1 MQHRCYSASRYSPA
15 RVRRETSSWRQLLP
29 IAVGLILS
37 LSFKPDSAFGQTATV
52 ELSPLVAKSTFVS
65 PVDRN
70 QQVSVVLAL
79 PLSDPKGAADFVDHV
94 SRRGDPLFHQYL
106 TPQEFASRY
115 GASESDYAALKQWA
129 AANGLSVSQESVA
142 RTALTVRGTAA
153 QLESIFKTQINN
165 YRSPDGAEFYS
176 ASVTPTLPAAIAD
189 KASAVIGLTD
199 GKKYTPHVKM
209 GQVLGE
215 NPSDTPAVGTVNI
228 GGTGPGTYYSAADLR
243 TIYQIP
249 TFGNLDNKTVVALFE
264 QGGFFK
270 SDVETYL
277 NRMKLPHPPVTFVS
291 VDKYNGSVDSLQVEL
306 EAVVDIDMVIAIN
319 PDVHEV
325 LVYEDGIDTFP
336 VALLD
341 TLNQVADDKTAQVL
355 SISYGQDEGYQ
366 GKAAIKAENAALVQ
380 LASEGI
386 TVVASSGDEGAYG
399 DGYQGPHYPYNV
411 SDPASQPYVTG
422 VGGTTLFTGPGEQYV
437 DEQVWNTSDV
447 GPIASGGGIS
457 DVWAFPSFQGEM
469 DPFFITHQGGSLK
482 YRNVPDVSA
491 VGDFNT
497 GPAVYSKLNG
507 GWLSAGGTSVAA
519 PIWASYLSIANVG
532 MRYSGLG
539 DIGFFNPI
547 LYDVGNWLSP
557 FVTSVKQNKANN
569 TITTDGYGQPSQ
581 FLFPIVDGNNG
592 YTTRYPGYPGYSAGG
607 TFFQPLYCN
616 ATGLGSLFGCGFAT
630 QILIS
635 GTQSGTA
642 PGNVTTFT
650 VTPGTTT
657 ATFKWATVSG
667 AVAYAITVAHPG
679 YAFNDVQTFIAKG
692 TATSLE
698 VKGLVPN
705 NPNYSATLWA
715 YNASGFSNT
724 PNLLFATKK

>member
-1 MQHRCYSASRYSPA
+1 MRYRSYPESQGQLARISRDA
-15 RVRRETSSWRQLLP
+15 ASWRQLVPFTLSLLLL
-29 IAVGLILS
+29 GLIQ
-37 LSFKPDSAFGQTATV
+37 PDNVFGQTTSV
-52 ELSPLVAKSTFVS
+52 ELSPLVAQSTFVS
-65 PVDRN
+65 PVDRS
-70 QQVSVVLAL
+70 QPISVVLTL

-106 TPQEFASRY
+106 TPQEFAQRY
-115 GASESDYAALKQWA
+115 GASESDYAAIKQWA
-129 AANGLSVSQESVA
+129 AANGLSVTQESIA
-142 RTALTVRGTAA
+142 RTALTVRGTVA
-153 QLESIFKTQINN
+153 QLQSIFNTQINN

-176 ASVTPTLPAAIAD
+176 AAVAPTVPTAIAD
-189 KASAVIGLTD
+189 KTSAVIGLTD
-199 GKKYTPHVKM
+199 GAKYTPHVKV
-209 GQVLGE
+209 GKVLGE
-215 NPSDTPAVGTVNI
+215 NPSDQPANNSVNV

-243 TIYQIP
+243 TIYSIP

-291 VDKYNGSVDSLQVEL
+291 VDKYNGSVDSLEVEL
-306 EAVVDIDMVIAIN
+306 EAVLDIDMVIAIN
-319 PDVHEV
+319 PHVHEV

-341 TLNQVADDKTAQVL
+341 ALTQVADDKTAQLL
-355 SISYGQDEGYQ
+355 SISYGQDEGQQ
-366 GKAAIKAENAALVQ
+366 GKAAIKAENTALVQ

-386 TVVASSGDEGAYG
+386 TVLASSGDHGAYG
-399 DGYQGPHYPYNV
+399 NGYQGPHYPYNV

-422 VGGTTLFTGPGEQYV
+422 VGGTTLFTGAGEQYLA
-437 DEQVWNTSDV
+437 EQVWNTSDV
-447 GPIASGGGIS
+447 GPLASGGGIS
-457 DVWAFPSFQGEM
+457 DVWTFPSFQGEM

-491 VGDFNT
+491 VGDYNT

-507 GWLSAGGTSVAA
+507 GWLSAGGTSVGA
-519 PIWASYLSIANVG
+519 PIWASYLGIVNVG

-539 DIGFFNPI
+539 DIGYFNPI

-557 FVTSVKQNKANN
+557 FVTSVKHNPANN

-581 FLFPIVDGNNG
+581 FLYPIIDGNNG
-592 YTTRYPGYPGYSAGG
+592 YTTEYPGYPGYSAGG

-635 GTQSGTA
+635 GTQGGTA

-650 VTPGTTT
+650 VTSGVTT
-657 ATFKWATVSG
+657 ATFKWAPVS
-667 AVAYAITVAHPG
+667 ATIAYAITVAHPG
-679 YAFNDVQTFIAKG
+679 LAFNDVAVYITKG
-692 TATSLE
+692 TSIE
-698 VKGLVPN
+698 VKGLIPN
-705 NPNYSATLWA
+705 DPNYAATLWA
-715 YNASGFSNT
+715 YNGSGFSNT
-724 PNLLFATKK
+724 YPLYFKTKK

>member
-1 MQHRCYSASRYSPA
+1 MQYRSYIASQDQPA
-15 RVRRETSSWRQLLP
+15 RVSRDATSWRQLLP
-29 IAVGLILS
+29 IALALILS
-37 LSFKPDSAFGQTATV
+37 LLIKPNCAFGQTAAV
-52 ELSPLVAKSTFVS
+52 ELSPLVTKSTFVS
-65 PVDRN
+65 PVERS
-70 QQVSVVLAL
+70 QHISVVLTL

-106 TPQEFASRY
+106 TPQEFAQRY
-115 GASESDYAALKQWA
+115 GASESDYAAIKQWA
-129 AANGLSVSQESVA
+129 AANGLSVTQESIA

-153 QLESIFKTQINN
+153 QLQSIFNTQINN

-176 ASVTPTLPAAIAD
+176 AAVAPTVPEAIAD
-189 KASAVIGLTD
+189 KTSAVIGLTD
-199 GKKYTPHVKM
+199 GAKYTPQVKV
-209 GQVLGE
+209 GQVMGE
-215 NPSDTPAVGTVNI
+215 NPSDQPANKSVNV

-243 TIYQIP
+243 TIYSIP
-249 TFGNLDNKTVVALFE
+249 TFGNLDNKTVIALFE

-291 VDKYNGSVDSLQVEL
+291 VDKYNGSVDSLDVEL
-306 EAVVDIDMVIAIN
+306 EAVLDIDMVIAIN
-319 PDVHEV
+319 PNVHEV

-341 TLNQVADDKTAQVL
+341 TLTQVADDKTAQVL
-355 SISYGQDEGYQ
+355 SISYGQDEGLQ

-386 TVVASSGDEGAYG
+386 TVLASSGDHGAYG
-399 DGYQGPHYPYNV
+399 NGYQGPHYPYNV

-422 VGGTTLFTGPGEQYV
+422 VGGTTLFTGAGEQYV
-437 DEQVWNTSDV
+437 SEQVWNTSDV
-447 GPIASGGGIS
+447 GPFASGGGIS
-457 DVWAFPSFQGEM
+457 DVWKFPSFQGEM

-482 YRNVPDVSA
+482 YRDVPDVSA
-491 VGDFNT
+491 VGDSNT

-519 PIWASYLSIANVG
+519 PIWASYLGIVNVG

-557 FVTSVKQNKANN
+557 FATSIKHNTANN
-569 TITTDGYGQPSQ
+569 TITTNGYGQPSQ
-581 FLFPIVDGNNG
+581 FLYPIIDGNNG
-592 YTTRYPGYPGYSAGG
+592 YTTDYPGYSGYSAGG

-635 GTQSGTA
+635 GTQSGTV
-642 PGNVTTFT
+642 PGDVTTFA
-650 VTPGTTT
+650 VTSGVTT
-657 ATFKWATVSG
+657 AKFKWAPVS
-667 AVAYAITVAHPG
+667 AAIAYAITVAHPG
-679 YAFNDVQTFIAKG
+679 LAFNDVAVYITKG
-692 TATSLE
+692 TSLE
-698 VKGLVPN
+698 VKGLIPN
-705 NPNYSATLWA
+705 DPNYSATLWA

-724 PNLLFATKK
+724 PNLFFATKK

>member
-1 MQHRCYSASRYSPA
+1 MQYRSHIVSHNQPA
-15 RVRRETSSWRQLLP
+15 RVSRDAASWRQLLP
-29 IAVGLILS
+29 IALGLILS
-37 LSFKPDSAFGQTATV
+37 LLIKPNCAYGQTAAV
-52 ELSPLVAKSTFVS
+52 ELSPLVSKSTFVS
-65 PVDRN
+65 PVDRS
-70 QQVSVVLAL
+70 QQLSVVLAL

-106 TPQEFASRY
+106 TPQEFARRY
-115 GASESDYAALKQWA
+115 GASESDYAAIKQWA
-129 AANGLSVSQESVA
+129 AANGLSVTQESIA

-153 QLESIFKTQINN
+153 QLQSIFNTQINN

-176 ASVTPTLPAAIAD
+176 AAVAPTVPEAIAD
-189 KASAVIGLTD
+189 KTSAVIGLTD
-199 GKKYTPHVKM
+199 GAKYAPQVKV
-209 GQVLGE
+209 GQVMGE
-215 NPSDTPAVGTVNI
+215 NPSQQPGNKSVNV

-277 NRMKLPHPPVTFVS
+277 NRMKLPHPPVRFVS
-291 VDKYNGSVDSLQVEL
+291 VDKYNGSVDSLDVEL
-306 EAVVDIDMVIAIN
+306 EAVLDIDMVIAIN
-319 PDVHEV
+319 PNVHEV

-341 TLNQVADDKTAQVL
+341 ALTQVADDKTTQVL
-355 SISYGQDEGYQ
+355 SISYGQDEGQQ
-366 GKAAIKAENAALVQ
+366 GKAAIQAENTALVQ

-386 TVVASSGDEGAYG
+386 TVLASSGDHGAYG
-399 DGYQGPHYPYNV
+399 NGYQGPHYPYNV

-422 VGGTTLFTGPGEQYV
+422 VGGTTLFTGAGEQYV
-437 DEQVWNTSDV
+437 SEQVWNTSDV
-447 GPIASGGGIS
+447 GVFASGGGIS
-457 DVWAFPSFQGEM
+457 DVWKFPAFQGEM

-491 VGDFNT
+491 VGDYNT

-519 PIWASYLSIANVG
+519 PIWASYLGIVNAG

-539 DIGFFNPI
+539 DIGYFNPI

-557 FVTSVKQNKANN
+557 FVVSANKNAANH
-569 TITTDGYGQPSQ
+569 TITTNGYGQPSR
-581 FLFPIVDGNNG
+581 FLYPIVDGNNG
-592 YTTRYPGYPGYSAGG
+592 YTTVYPGYPGYSAGG

-616 ATGLGSLFGCGFAT
+616 ATGLGSLAGSGLVT
-630 QILIS
+630 QLLIS

-642 PGNVTTFT
+642 PGNITTFT
-650 VTPGTTT
+650 VTPGVTT
-657 ATFKWATVSG
+657 AKFEWNAVSS
-667 AVAYAITVAHPG
+667 AIAYALVVSRPG
-679 YAFNDVQTFIAKG
+679 LAVDVTEVYLVKG
-692 TATSLE
+692 TSIE
-698 VKGLVPN
+698 VKNLVPN
-705 NPNYSATLWA
+705 NPDYGSQLWA

-724 PNLLFATKK
+724 PPLYFATKK

>member
-1 MQHRCYSASRYSPA
+1 MRHQSYTASQSQLA
-15 RVRRETSSWRQLLP
+15 RVSRDATGWRQLLP
-29 IAVGLILS
+29 IAFGLMLF
-37 LSFKPDSAFGQTATV
+37 LLLQPHPAFGQTVSV

-65 PVDRN
+65 PINRD
-70 QQVSVVLAL
+70 QQISVVLAL

-115 GASESDYAALKQWA
+115 GASESDYTALKQWA
-129 AANGLSVSQESVA
+129 TANGLSVSQESVA
-142 RTALTVRGTAA
+142 RTALTVRGTAT

-165 YRSPDGAEFYS
+165 YRSPDGEEFYS
-176 ASVTPTLPAAIAD
+176 AAVAPTIPAAIAD

-199 GKKYTPHVKM
+199 GKKYTPHVQAGKVM
-209 GQVLGE
+209 GE
-215 NPSDTPAVGTVNI
+215 NPSDQPTNGNVNI
-228 GGTGPGTYYSAADLR
+228 GGTGPGSNYSAADLR
-243 TIYQIP
+243 TIYSIP
-249 TFGNLDNKTVVALFE
+249 TFGNLDNKTVIALFE

-277 NRMKLPHPPVTFVS
+277 NRMNLSHPPVTFVS
-291 VDKYNGSVDSLQVEL
+291 VDKYNGSVDSLEVEL
-306 EAVVDIDMVIAIN
+306 EAVTDIDMVIAIN

-341 TLNQVADDKTAQVL
+341 TLTQVADDKTAQVL
-355 SISYGQDEGYQ
+355 NISYGQDEGYQ

-386 TVVASSGDEGAYG
+386 TVLASSGDHGAYG

-422 VGGTTLFTGPGEQYV
+422 VGGTTLSTGAGRQYV
-437 DEQVWNTSDV
+437 NEQVWNTSDIGV
-447 GPIASGGGIS
+447 FASGGGIS
-457 DVWAFPSFQGEM
+457 DVWAFPSFQGEV
-469 DPFFITHQGGSLK
+469 DPYFITEQGGSLK
-482 YRNVPDVSA
+482 HRNVPDVCA
-491 VGDFNT
+491 VGDSNT
-497 GPAVYSKLNG
+497 GPAIYSKLNG
-507 GWLSAGGTSVAA
+507 GWLAVGGTSVAA
-519 PIWASYLSIANVG
+519 PIWASYLGIVNVG

-547 LYDVGNWLSP
+547 LYDVGDWIPP
-557 FVTSVKQNKANN
+557 FVMPVRKNGANHS
-569 TITTDGYGQPSQ
+569 ITTDFYGQPDD
-581 FLFPIVDGNNG
+581 FMYPIFNGNNG

-607 TFFQPLYCN
+607 SIFQPRYSN
-616 ATGLGSLFGCGFAT
+616 ATGIGSIFGCGLAT

-635 GTQSGTA
+635 GTVSGTA
-642 PGNVTTFT
+642 PGAVTTFA

-657 ATFKWATVSG
+657 AKFKWAPVS
-667 AVAYAITVAHPG
+667 AAIAYAITVAHPG
-679 YAFNDVQTFIAKG
+679 LAFNDVAVYITKG
-692 TATSLE
+692 TSFE
-698 VKGLVPN
+698 VKGLIPN
-705 NPNYSATLWA
+705 DANYSATLWA

-724 PNLLFATKK
+724 PNLFFATKK